1 MVACLDTIRVVSVGG
16 SVRQPA
22 GSGRAVAVATRSGTG
37 GGGALGTVRV
47 STGSAAAV
55 TLRGRRV
62 ARRRGR
68 RPGRVRIGG
77 RAAGFRADRLR
88 VRVRRIVTARRGRG
102 GQCGIARGL

>member
-1 MVACLDTIRVVSVGG
+1 MLRLDTVRVVSVGG

-22 GSGRAVAVATRSGTG
+22 GSGGAVAVATRAGTG
-37 GGGALGTVRV
+37 RGGALGIVRV

-55 TLRGRRV
+55 ALRSRRV

-68 RPGRVRIGG
+68 RPVRVRIGG
-77 RAAGFRADRLR
+77 RAAGLRANRLR
-88 VRVRRIVTARRGRG
+88 VRVGRIVTTGRCGG

>member
-1 MVACLDTIRVVSVGG
+1 MVVACLDTVRVVSEGG

-22 GSGRAVAVATRSGTG
+22 GSGRAVAVATWSGTG

-47 STGSAAAV
+47 STGSTAAV

-88 VRVRRIVTARRGRG
+88 VRVGRIARRSGG